1 MKLNAITTLAALPL
15 LAAAQF
21 SDAADFSCVEVELF
35 QPGDQSQADSRQ
47 DKRAAGIP
55 PEVLA
60 TLQQG
65 IVQEL
70 PAALKG
76 MTAVKAGEAS
86 CPDPATAISFGGT
99 VTDYKKGNKAAR
111 YFIGLGAGKQKF
123 AVNAWIKAKSS
134 GDVLGEDEVVDRKV
148 GGIFGGSADKGVR
161 DFAEKVAGFIQKT
174 LKSKS

>member
-1 MKLNAITTLAALPL
+1 MKRIALTTLALLPM
-15 LAAAQF
+15 LAVANI
-21 SDAADFSCVEVELF
+21 SHAADYDCVEVELF
-35 QPGDQSQADSRQ
+35 QPADSNQADSRQ

-70 PAALKG
+70 PDSLKG
-76 MTAVKAGEAS
+76 MTAVKAGDAS
-86 CPDPATAISFGGT
+86 CPDQAKAISFGGT

-134 GDVLGEDEVVDRKV
+134 GAVLGEDEVVDRKV

-161 DFAEKVAGFIQKT
+161 DFAEKVAGFIKKT
-174 LKSKS
+174 LKSQS

>member
-1 MKLNAITTLAALPL
+1 MNRLAIATLAALPL
-15 LAAAQF
+15 LAAAQI
-21 SDAADFSCVEVELF
+21 SHAANYDCVEVELF
-35 QPGDQSQADSRQ
+35 QPGDSSQAESRE
-47 DKRAAGIP
+47 DKRAAAIP

-70 PAALKG
+70 PNTLKG
-76 MTAVKAGEAS
+76 MTAVKAGDAG
-86 CPDPATAISFGGT
+86 CPDAATAISFGGT

-123 AVNAWIKAKSS
+123 AVNAWIKAKAS
-134 GDVLGEDEVVDRKV
+134 GAVLGEDEVVDRKV

-161 DFAEKVAGFIQKT
+161 DFAEKVGGFIKKT